1 MSTASTGRTHDC
13 TRPACINLKTTLAKP
28 EPSTHDPKATY
39 NAALMAIEA
48 SQLVHGF
55 KVALDDFFTCLTEDL
70 QGGKTSYPAAISLI

>member
-1 MSTASTGRTHDC
+1 MHIGDGVYVRCSSES
-13 TRPACINLKTTLAKP
+13 P
-28 EPSTHDPKATY
+28 DPKATY

-55 KVALDDFFTCLTEDL
+55 KVALDDFFTCLTEDR